1 MLGLQIW
8 SKRCFSVQRVLFAYG
23 AQLLPA
29 EQLCKCKWLNLFCC
43 ILQNADSDPDQE
55 LTDAAATAQ
64 SLQPRGFTLETTDV
78 RIRLLL
84 NVLCYVTWRQEKDV
98 KKRAVNW
105 MNPTKGGSFKTI
117 FGFKV
122 SLWLGWWMMNF
133 KFPPTN
139 PLLLS
144 PILVIE
150 IDVWLISLL
159 SWRWYVTQFCQ
170 TTPSLCLNNLP
181 ILLFKISSSFRL
193 RPKCHSCC
201 EVSLENISLLA

>member
-1 MLGLQIW
+1 MQGAEFVLLYSAECRFW
-8 SKRCFSVQRVLFAYG
+8 SRPRIDRCCSNSTELATSRIHFRNNW
-23 AQLLPA
+23 
-29 EQLCKCKWLNLFCC
+29 CK
-43 ILQNADSDPDQE
+43 DQTIVE
-55 LTDAAATAQ
+55 C
-64 SLQPRGFTLETTDV
+64 TL
-78 RIRLLL
+78 
-84 NVLCYVTWRQEKDV
+84 LCYMKT

-105 MNPTKGGSFKTI
+105 INPTKGGSFKTI

-159 SWRWYVTQFCQ
+159 SWRWYVAQFCQ